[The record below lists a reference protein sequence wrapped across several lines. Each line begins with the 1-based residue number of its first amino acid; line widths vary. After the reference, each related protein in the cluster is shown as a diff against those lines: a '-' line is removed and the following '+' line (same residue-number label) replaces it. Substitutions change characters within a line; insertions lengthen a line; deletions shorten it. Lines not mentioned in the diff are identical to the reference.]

1 VGTLAR
7 LVADRTDLDDSDRR
21 LLERVVEE
29 WSVLADLSLSDLLLW
44 VPTWN
49 EGGLI
54 VVAQVRPS
62 TAPTSVPDDAIG
74 MFAPRGRNP
83 HVDQALAYGRGV
95 RERHPERPWL
105 PASIEAYPLT
115 HQDRVIGVI
124 ARHASAAPRVAGRLE
139 EIYLNCADDLFAM
152 TVEGTFPPVEEH
164 GPDTQAPR
172 VGDGLVRL
180 TAAGVVEYASPNA
193 INAMRR
199 LGLGRELVGS
209 SFAEVIVRLSHRP
222 GPVDSR
228 LSMVAGGRSAGGADV
243 ENPGA
248 VVALHGIPLLRES
261 ERIGALVF
269 CRDVTDLRRR
279 ERALLSKDAT
289 IREIHHRVKNNLQTV
304 SAMLRMQARR
314 ASSDE
319 AREALTEAELR
330 VGAIAIVHESLSA
343 NTGERVDFDEIVDRI
358 LALVRDLAPAYSATG
373 KVPVLAREGSW
384 GLLLADV
391 ATPLAMAVSELLHN
405 SVEHAGASQ
414 IRVRLSSDE
423 GRGLL
428 LQVIDDGAGLPA
440 DFQMADAGL
449 GLSIVTTLVTTEL
462 HGSCDLEGGEGTTVT
477 VRVPLEPAG

>member
-1 VGTLAR
+1 MGTLAR
-7 LVADRTDLDDSDRR
+7 LVADRTDLDDADRR
-21 LLERVVEE
+21 LLERLVEE
-29 WSVLADLSLSDLLLW
+29 WSVLADLSLSDLVLW

-49 EGGLI
+49 EGG
-54 VVAQVRPS
+54 VVAVAQVRPS
-62 TAPTSVPDDAIG
+62 TAPTSVPEDAIG
-74 MFAPRGRNP
+74 TFAPRGRNP
-83 HVDQALAYGRGV
+83 QVDQALAYARGV
-95 RERHPERPWL
+95 RERDPEQPWL

-115 HQDRVIGVI
+115 HRDRVIGVI

-139 EIYLNCADDLFAM
+139 EIYLSCADDLFAM
-152 TVEGTFPPVEEH
+152 AVEGAFPPQEEH

-180 TAAGVVEYASPNA
+180 TATGLVEYASPNA

-209 SFAEVIVRLSHRP
+209 SFAEVVVRLSHRP

-243 ENPGA
+243 ENQGA
-248 VVALHGIPLLRES
+248 VVALHGIPLLRQS

-314 ASSDE
+314 ASSSE

-343 NTGERVDFDEIVDRI
+343 NTSERVDFDEIVDRI
-358 LALVRDLAPAYSATG
+358 LALVRDLAPAYSAPG
-373 KVPVLAREGSW
+373 QVPVLAREGSW
-384 GLLLADV
+384 GSQAADV

-405 SVEHAGASQ
+405 SVEHAAASR
-414 IRVRLSSDE
+414 ICVRLTREQSGD
-423 GRGLL
+423 LM
-428 LQVIDDGAGLPA
+428 LQVIDDGAGLPG
-440 DFQMADAGL
+440 DFDLSHAGL

-462 HGSCDLEGGEGTTVT
+462 HGSCDVEGEEGTTVT
-477 VRVPLEPAG
+477 IRVPLGPVD